1 MIKVGEKFGNFLVK
15 SEIGRRGMGTIYHG
29 ADTMLNRDVA
39 LKIIHPQ
46 LADNEQLM
54 ERFKIEAMTQV
65 RVNHPHIVMIFSFNR
80 IENDYVI
87 VMEYGKGQSL
97 KEFLVVKKRL
107 EIDEVIF
114 YVRQVLA
121 GLRYTA
127 VAF

>member
-1 MIKVGEKFGNFLVK
+1 M
-15 SEIGRRGMGTIYHG
+15 
-29 ADTMLNRDVA
+29 
-39 LKIIHPQ
+39 KIIHPQ